1 MLRGRCVCFY
11 FSEKPQRSGE
21 TIKGGSA
28 MTKGD
33 ETKRTM
39 QAAKALFRRTLLKGA
54 VGGVGAAAA
63 LGAAGQ
69 VRFPAI
75 SS

>member
-1 MLRGRCVCFY
+1 
-11 FSEKPQRSGE
+11 
-21 TIKGGSA
+21 